1 MFVLCLCSY
10 FYDIIYLK
18 YLRLIRAPA
27 YSAKEPFKFFFGGF
41 ARVRLS
47 SATVHV
53 TSNFLNLSVDNDR
66 HYIFQFGEDVDADF
80 GVIIPE
86 TGFWDARG
94 SFKYPY
100 TYPYICEIG

>member
-53 TSNFLNLSVDNDR
+53 TSNFLNLSVDHDR
-66 HYIFQFGEDVDADF
+66 HYIFQFEF
-80 GVIIPE
+80 GLSSIPLYS
-86 TGFWDARG
+86 AQLVR
-94 SFKYPY
+94 KH
-100 TYPYICEIG
+100 